1 MGVIPVDEIGGA
13 IAAIK
18 FDARNVERGILDC
31 TGCKNHRVVMRLE
44 LIKGDVGA
52 VFNVAKKA
60 NVATV
65 ENFIERAND
74 SFDAWM
80 IWSDTVTH

>member
-31 TGCKNHRVVMRLE
+31 TGCKNHCVVMRLQFIE
-44 LIKGDVGA
+44 SDVGA
-52 VFNVAKKA
+52 VFDVAKKA
-60 NVATV
+60 NVAAV

-80 IWSDTVTH
+80 IWCDAVTH